1 MSPQIYYFHI
11 DHNTPCLPPRILHN
25 YCFQFLLGITAA
37 PREIQDNGYAKNPSN
52 QKRTANTVRNT
63 ITTTLCWMRGKIVYR
78 RYCVFVTAIFF
89 CPEDSCCG
97 EVPGGAGGTTG
108 NPWWGCAPGS
118 PNPDPTSDP
127 KMSFSHPLSELASKI
142 HIRFQTWPLR
152 NCY

>member
-1 MSPQIYYFHI
+1 
-11 DHNTPCLPPRILHN
+11 
-25 YCFQFLLGITAA
+25 
-37 PREIQDNGYAKNPSN
+37 
-52 QKRTANTVRNT
+52 
-63 ITTTLCWMRGKIVYR
+63 MRGKIVYR
-78 RYCVFVTAIFF
+78 RYCVFVTATFF

-97 EVPGGAGGTTG
+97 EVPGGGGGAGGTTG

-152 NCY
+152 NYVINTKIRTATKTIS

>member
-1 MSPQIYYFHI
+1 
-11 DHNTPCLPPRILHN
+11 
-25 YCFQFLLGITAA
+25 
-37 PREIQDNGYAKNPSN
+37 
-52 QKRTANTVRNT
+52 
-63 ITTTLCWMRGKIVYR
+63 MRGKIVYR
-78 RYCVFVTAIFF
+78 RYCVFVTATFF

-97 EVPGGAGGTTG
+97 EVPGGGGTTG

-152 NCY
+152 NYVINTKIRTATKTIS